1 MTLMTG
7 AATLTWSMPTRRYVQ
22 SGAPMTDELLQLGA
36 DLGDVLEAMPQR
48 VAVLISSDLA
58 HTHLSSGPYGY
69 SEAAEPFDLAI
80 GQWGLTLEDRPLLDT
95 AKSLVASALS
105 CGYTGLVMLH
115 GMLTR
120 SKMAKDKAWQPMK
133 GGPFALEHPTYYGM
147 MVAGF
152 VPRDKHF

>member
-1 MTLMTG
+1 MTG

-58 HTHLSSGPYGY
+58 HTHLASGPYGY
-69 SEAAEPFDLAI
+69 SEAAVPFDLAI
-80 GQWGLTLEDRPLLDT
+80 GQWGSTLEDRPLLDT

-120 SKMAKDKAWQPMK
+120 SKMAKDNPWQPMK

-152 VPRDKHF
+152 VPHDK